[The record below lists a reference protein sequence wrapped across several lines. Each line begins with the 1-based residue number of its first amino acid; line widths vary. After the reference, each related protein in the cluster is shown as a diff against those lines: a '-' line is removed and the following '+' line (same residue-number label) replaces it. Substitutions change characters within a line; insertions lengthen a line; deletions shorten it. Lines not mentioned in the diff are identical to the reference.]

1 VIAGGK
7 RAAGAPDQK
16 QGLAVMAFAS
26 QAEWETWLARNHA
39 KSAGLWIKFAK
50 KGTQTASI
58 SYTQALDS
66 ALCYGWIDGQRSAL
80 DESFWLLRLTRRGP
94 KSIWSQ
100 INCKRADELIADG
113 RMKSSGLAQ
122 VDAAKSDGR
131 WAAAYAGQRT
141 MLVPADLQA
150 LLAAHP
156 RAERLFAQLDSKNR
170 YAILFRVHGAKVP
183 ETRARRI
190 AQYVAML
197 DAGEVIYPSTL
208 PKAGPAAA
216 SASAHRVRPK

>member
-1 VIAGGK
+1 MIDGK
-7 RAAGAPDQK
+7 PAAGALREK
-16 QGLAVMAFAS
+16 QGLAVVSFAS

-50 KGTQTASI
+50 KGTQAASI

-80 DESFWLLRLTRRGP
+80 DETFWLLRLTRRGP

-100 INCKRADELIADG
+100 INCKRADELIAEG

-131 WAAAYAGQRT
+131 WAAAYAPQRT
-141 MLVPADLQA
+141 MPVPDDLQA

-156 RAERLFAQLDSKNR
+156 RAERLFSELDSKNR
-170 YAILFRVHGAKVP
+170 YAILFRVHGAKMP

-190 AQYVAML
+190 AQYVEML
-197 DAGEVIYPSTL
+197 DAGQVIYPSTL
-208 PKAGPAAA
+208 PNERPVAAA
-216 SASAHRVRPK
+216 PRPHKGRPK